1 MRRDSAPPRSEYDP
15 LFEREAEP
23 AVVADE
29 VAAERAFRE
38 ASRPYLS
45 SPISWFVWSMILPGA
60 ALATPLAHAAGREV
74 GVAALWIGAIV
85 VGGAIEGV
93 LLLRNR
99 RPRTRLGAW
108 AMRLQGNLSLVA
120 VALSTILIWAGEP
133 ELLPGVWLLLLGH
146 SFFALGGLAFPPM
159 RAAGVV
165 YQLGGVVALI
175 PGGRPLIAFALAT
188 ALGNLWIGIGVW
200 RRREAT
206 AQPREASS

>member
-1 MRRDSAPPRSEYDP
+1 MVGNRDRSRSEYDP

-29 VAAERAFRE
+29 AAAERAFRE

-60 ALATPLAHAAGREV
+60 ALATPWALAAGREV

-85 VGGAIEGV
+85 VGGAIEGTF
-93 LLLRNR
+93 LLKNR
-99 RPRTRLGAW
+99 RPRTRIGAW
-108 AMRLQGNLSLVA
+108 AMRLQGNLSLVG
-120 VALSTILIWAGEP
+120 VALSAILIWADEAA
-133 ELLPGVWLLLLGH
+133 LLPGVWLLLLGH

-159 RAAGVV
+159 RTAGIV
-165 YQLGGVVALI
+165 YQLGGVAALV
-175 PGGRPLIAFALAT
+175 PGLRPLLAFALAT

-200 RRREAT
+200 RRRARE
-206 AQPREASS
+206 AQPRG